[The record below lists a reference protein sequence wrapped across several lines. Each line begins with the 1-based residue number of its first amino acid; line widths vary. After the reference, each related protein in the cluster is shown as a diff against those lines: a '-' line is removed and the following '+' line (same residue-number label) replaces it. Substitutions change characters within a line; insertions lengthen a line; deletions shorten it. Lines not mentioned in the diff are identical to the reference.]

1 MFKKLKLSIKIP
13 AIILLM
19 ALSAALVTG
28 YRAIRESSEGML
40 LSSMEKYE
48 ALGASRSAAL
58 ADYLKSIQQDLST
71 LSTSDVTH
79 DGLKALEAGHLALT
93 ATDKVAYQQKL
104 YIEDNEHPLGS
115 KHLLDVAPD
124 GSAYAEAHRYYHP

>member
-48 ALGASRSAAL
+48 ALGAS
-58 ADYLKSIQQDLST
+58 
-71 LSTSDVTH
+71 
-79 DGLKALEAGHLALT
+79 
-93 ATDKVAYQQKL
+93 
-104 YIEDNEHPLGS
+104 
-115 KHLLDVAPD
+115 
-124 GSAYAEAHRYYHP
+124 